1 MYLLH
6 HLPVFL
12 HHPSIHLLMYLLS
25 TPPIHQ
31 SDIQKIQK
39 CHSPDVA
46 ECCGGAAV
54 WRTRWRERPPP
65 PLAPTA
71 GPRRGP
77 LPPLPDKG
85 PQRRV
90 RNRENGAG
98 PLAPSLGRQRYD
110 VFLFHRLGNGSL
122 GTRWRFD
129 GKLQKNWTVYYYN
142 LFVLF
147 LPLWDCYAE
156 YDARYTLKLFQKGW
170 FILIK
175 AGLIWL
181 RLVYID

>member
-1 MYLLH
+1 MPIAIISNGNDQSKRVTRRSSFLNCPHPPTYPSASKCTCYTTYLS
-6 HLPVFL
+6 FYL

-129 GKLQKNWTVYYYN
+129 GKLQKN
-142 LFVLF
+142 
-147 LPLWDCYAE
+147 
-156 YDARYTLKLFQKGW
+156 
-170 FILIK
+170 
-175 AGLIWL
+175 
-181 RLVYID
+181 